1 MIGAGPLGQRP
12 EAGTLR
18 GRIGLAPAGLA
29 IRVVAGRVQ
38 IVVLLGAPHEVQLG
52 EPLLLAPRLPEEPLG
67 GAAHRRTGP
76 VPYGH
81 RGQLPPGD
89 QLPHCLRGV
98 EEAVRADAVQGDR
111 VPARDLA
118 HGEPVAAGGQI
129 PAGRCVQR
137 TQGLRGL
144 LAADQDHRPVRGQ
157 PVAGRIRPDGVH
169 PGVAQQPAQRVQ
181 CGGIG
186 VRRRHQCRLAGE
198 GHGGAEVPHRLGA
211 RPDGGQVSR
220 AGRPVRLVGRA
231 DGGLHGR
238 GLGAGR
244 PAQQTPDDRG
254 GQCGGPGHPRSGAR
268 SATPAAPTDLSDAP
282 YAPAS
287 HGCSSS
293 PSLTAGP
300 HRRPIFPRRCPFGRT
315 LGREPTIVAVR
326 VSTGP

>member
-1 MIGAGPLGQRP
+1 MKSSWASRCCWLHGCPKNPSVVPRTAVPGQSRTATEASCRPVTSCRIVCAAWKRPSGPTPSRATVSRP
-12 EAGTLR
+12 
-18 GRIGLAPAGLA
+18 
-29 IRVVAGRVQ
+29 
-38 IVVLLGAPHEVQLG
+38 H
-52 EPLLLAPRLPEEPLG
+52 
-67 GAAHRRTGP
+67 
-76 VPYGH
+76 
-81 RGQLPPGD
+81 
-89 QLPHCLRGV
+89 
-98 EEAVRADAVQGDR
+98 
-111 VPARDLA
+111 DLA